1 MKHCRIKYFQ
11 KRILNKS
18 ISTFISCYVE
28 SEGRLKNVQT
38 GRDSFSDLKLKHKAQ
53 LLSSNLVDEDKS
65 SLLFHFKNNYI
76 KLLFVS
82 IIISFTR
89 LEQFYCTSE
98 FDFQSGLF
106 RRESALTR
114 LWSLI
119 RQGAARPIRT

>member
-1 MKHCRIKYFQ
+1 MKTKAHCSFILRITTYIELIFV
-11 KRILNKS
+11 
-18 ISTFISCYVE
+18 ST
-28 SEGRLKNVQT
+28 
-38 GRDSFSDLKLKHKAQ
+38 
-53 LLSSNLVDEDKS
+53 LLS
-65 SLLFHFKNNYI
+65 FP
-76 KLLFVS
+76 
-82 IIISFTR
+82 R